1 MVAPLALF
9 LGSALGMGLAGRAKA
24 KKQRGLLNRE
34 LKTLSDVL
42 DLQPET
48 RTRSITLPSF
58 EEDLSLDEVKD
69 PMQIDGMNVGGGI
82 LQPKPQPTLLKRPT
96 ITSSF
101 DIENPLIREARENP
115 RTLGILR
122 EAKDLETRKQLGL
135 IEPPSTTQIKNY
147 NTYASQTI
155 AAGNKP
161 MPFIDFLDR
170 NEKTNQ
176 SGSNTVQSLWTTG
189 KGENQKV
196 FREIYENGQRFFDG
210 PTGRLTFDQVI
221 ETYGDI
227 LPTTAGNFGPGKSRF
242 TSQPQ
247 FARDVTAISDIDIS
261 LTNLEKYFGGV
272 QDTNTGLK
280 RLGDQITAAIKT
292 LSGNKDYTNK
302 EVLLGISN
310 SRLQREIGSN
320 RLAIVGGGVMTEKD
334 AWRVVQGL
342 GGDINALQ
350 NPEVLRQALRDMYEV
365 NLRKRDNL
373 IPLYNIGIEDLGY
386 ERDYRRKRKTGKFN
400 EQTQRYTYNHIL
412 DNIFGEEY
420 QEIEDITDEFDD

>member
-210 PTGRLTFDQVI
+210 PTGRLTLDQVI
-221 ETYGDI
+221 DTYGDI

>member
-350 NPEVLRQALRDMYEV
+350 NPEVLRQALKDMYEV

>member
-400 EQTQRYTYNHIL
+400 EQTERYTYNHIL
-412 DNIFGEEY
+412 DDIFGKEY

>member
-24 KKQRGLLNRE
+24 KKQRGLLNKE

-227 LPTTAGNFGPGKSRF
+227 LPTTAGNFGPGKSRY
-242 TSQPQ
+242 TSRAQ
-247 FARDVTAISDIDIS
+247 FAKDVTAISDIDIS